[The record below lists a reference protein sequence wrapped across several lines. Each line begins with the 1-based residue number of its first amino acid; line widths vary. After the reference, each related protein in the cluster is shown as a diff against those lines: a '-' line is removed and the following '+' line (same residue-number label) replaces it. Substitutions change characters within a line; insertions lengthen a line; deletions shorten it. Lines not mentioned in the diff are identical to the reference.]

1 MNIRNLISDLL
12 LATLLVL
19 VQIFLLKNLAVF
31 GVAFG
36 FIYVLGILILPIS
49 IRPIPLMLIA
59 FSMGLLVDVFYET
72 IGMHTASATFLAFIR
87 PFWLKAISPTG
98 GYDES
103 DEPTLNQ
110 MGLGWFIS
118 YGLPLIF
125 SYSLMFFFIDQLGAG
140 NIFGALNKSLFSSI
154 FSMLLAI
161 LVQLL
166 FFKRRRS
173 IR

>member
-12 LATLLVL
+12 LVITLVL

-31 GVAFG
+31 GVGFG
-36 FIYVLGILILPIS
+36 FLYVLGILILPIS
-49 IRPIPLMLIA
+49 LRTIPLMLIA
-59 FSMGLLVDVFYET
+59 FGMGLIVDVFYET
-72 IGMHTASATFLAFIR
+72 VGMHTASATFLAFIR
-87 PFWLKAISPTG
+87 PLWLKAISPTG

-110 MGLGWFIS
+110 MGLRWFVS
-118 YGLPLIF
+118 YGFPLIF
-125 SYSLMFFFIDQLGAG
+125 VYSLVFFVIDQLGVG
-140 NIFGALNKSLFSSI
+140 NIFMALNKSLFSTI